1 MDPRT
6 PPTAPATAPPD
17 RSPQLRVVPLVLAGI
32 AGDPELSLAAK
43 GVLLVA
49 LSHPTDRPVTRA
61 ELLAH
66 SHEARWQVDA
76 ALAELVETRWL
87 APIGEGRFTLR
98 EDLDD
103 PDPGGAR

>member
-1 MDPRT
+1 MDPR
-6 PPTAPATAPPD
+6 PPTAPPAQPADKAQP
-17 RSPQLRVVPLVLAGI
+17 RVVPLVLAGI

-43 GVLLVA
+43 GVLLIA
-49 LSHPTDRPVTRA
+49 LSHPADRPVTRS

-66 SHEARWQVDA
+66 GHEARWQVDA

-87 APIGEGRFTLR
+87 QPLGEGRFTLR

-103 PDPGGAR
+103 PDPDPGGAR